1 MIPFL
6 GRSPLQ
12 GAAVSSLGYLLGGNG
27 KAVSAVPGQAKAPE
41 VGAERAQLSVFC
53 SPPISV
59 LNAPSGVT
67 EAPTG
72 AGAYAVKFR
81 IQKAKLFRFW
91 S

>member
-1 MIPFL
+1 M
-6 GRSPLQ
+6 GRQ
-12 GAAVSSLGYLLGGNG
+12 I
-27 KAVSAVPGQAKAPE
+27 SAVPGQAKAPE
-41 VGAERAQLSVFC
+41 VGAERVQLSVFC
-53 SPPISV
+53 SPPISG

-72 AGAYAVKFR
+72 AGAYATKFR